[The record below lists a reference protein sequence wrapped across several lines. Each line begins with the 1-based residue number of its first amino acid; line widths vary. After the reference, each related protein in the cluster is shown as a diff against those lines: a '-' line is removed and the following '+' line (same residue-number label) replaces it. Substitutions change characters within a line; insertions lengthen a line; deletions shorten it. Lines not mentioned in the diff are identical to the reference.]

1 MVVTMAG
8 AAAIGGLAGL
18 AAGEEAHGCES
29 DDGEDF
35 HMFILTEI
43 GKKQNMGPHR
53 ALDMKL

>member
-1 MVVTMAG
+1 MAG

-53 ALDMKL
+53 ALDVKL